1 VALGLLQ
8 VPAGAT
14 MRLQSRNFFK
24 ASVICLAFF
33 AVSNAIAGGHKSL
46 NGTWTLEPTKSE
58 FAGEPA
64 LQTGSVTINDREHNI
79 TVTRSFTYDGANE
92 SFSYSFSTDGRE
104 NSTIHQGKAFKSK
117 AKWDDNVLKVTTTQN
132 DVTVVERYSLEP
144 DGSMKLMVERPG
156 HKLISLFFQRQ

>member
-1 VALGLLQ
+1 
-8 VPAGAT
+8 

-33 AVSNAIAGGHKSL
+33 AASAAIAGGHHSL
-46 NGTWTLEPTKSE
+46 NGIWVLEPTKSD
-58 FAGEPA
+58 FAGQPA
-64 LQTGSVTINDREHNI
+64 LQTGTVTINDREHNI
-79 TVTRSFTYDGANE
+79 TVSRNFNYDGANE
-92 SFSYSFSTDGRE
+92 TFSYSFSTDGRE

-144 DGSMKLMVERPG
+144 DGSMKLMIERPS
-156 HKLISLFFQRQ
+156 HRMISLFFQRQ